1 MSVTDSLQGLTFRAE
16 VIVYDRRM
24 SSVTPIG
31 RRDRKKSRTR
41 QELVDAATKLFAT
54 RGFDETTTEDI
65 AEAAD
70 VSQRTFF
77 RHFPSKEAALYGD
90 MDDLL
95 VRFRAILD
103 ARPNGE
109 PLLVSVRESI
119 LALADDYDDQRK
131 LRLLQARLAS
141 SYPSVSAYSRAVV
154 QYAWE
159 AELAESPSPAGWAS
173 SCRSIP
179 GPRSSPPPPWL
190 RCATRSAG
198 GPRVAAGAE
207 LPSLVAE
214 SLDALTELAEA
225 VA

>member
-1 MSVTDSLQGLTFRAE
+1 MP
-16 VIVYDRRM
+16 
-24 SSVTPIG
+24 SVTPIG

-95 VRFRAILD
+95 ARFRVILD

-109 PLLVSVRESI
+109 PLVVSVRESI
-119 LALADDYDDQRK
+119 LGLADDYDDQRK

-159 AELAESPSPAGWAS
+159 RELAEALARRMGVTVMADPRPEIIAAAAMAALRHSIRRWAK
-173 SCRSIP
+173 
-179 GPRSSPPPPWL
+179 
-190 RCATRSAG
+190 G
-198 GPRVAAGAE
+198 GGRVE
-207 LPSLVAE
+207 LPSLAAE
-214 SLDALTELAEA
+214 ALDALTELADA

>member
-1 MSVTDSLQGLTFRAE
+1 MQP
-16 VIVYDRRM
+16 VI
-24 SSVTPIG
+24 PAG
-31 RRDRKKSRTR
+31 RRDRKKNRTR
-41 QELVDAATKLFAT
+41 QDLVAAATKLFAT

-77 RHFPSKEAALYGD
+77 RHFPSKEAVLYGD

-95 VRFRAILD
+95 DRFRDILE
-103 ARPNGE
+103 ARPANE
-109 PLLVSVRESI
+109 PLVLSVRESI

-154 QYAWE
+154 QHAWE
-159 AELAESPSPAGWAS
+159 TELAESLGRRMDVTVTTDPRPEIIAAAAMAALRHSIRRWAKS
-173 SCRSIP
+173 
-179 GPRSSPPPPWL
+179 
-190 RCATRSAG
+190 G
-198 GPRVAAGAE
+198 GRRE
-207 LPSLVAE
+207 LPVLVAE
-214 SLDALTELAEA
+214 ALDALTEVADA

>member
-1 MSVTDSLQGLTFRAE
+1 MQPA
-16 VIVYDRRM
+16 
-24 SSVTPIG
+24 TPTG
-31 RRDRKKSRTR
+31 RRDRKKNRTR
-41 QELVDAATKLFAT
+41 QDLVDAATKLFAT

-77 RHFPSKEAALYGD
+77 RHFPSKEAVLYGD

-95 VRFRAILD
+95 GRFREILD
-103 ARPNGE
+103 SRPIGE
-109 PLLVSVRESI
+109 PLVSSVRESI

-154 QYAWE
+154 QHAWE
-159 AELAESPSPAGWAS
+159 TELAESLGRRMDVVVTSDPRPEIIAAAAMAALRHSIRRWAKS
-173 SCRSIP
+173 
-179 GPRSSPPPPWL
+179 
-190 RCATRSAG
+190 G
-198 GPRVAAGAE
+198 GRGE

-214 SLDALTELAEA
+214 ALDALTEVAEA
-225 VA
+225 V

>member
-1 MSVTDSLQGLTFRAE
+1 MTV
-16 VIVYDRRM
+16 VYHPDM
-24 SSVTPIG
+24 PSVTPIG

-95 VRFRAILD
+95 ARFRAMLD
-103 ARPNGE
+103 ARPINE

-141 SYPSVSAYSRAVV
+141 TYPSVSAYSRAVV

-159 AELAESPSPAGWAS
+159 AELTESLARRMGVIVTVDPRPEIIAAAAMAALRHSIRRWAK
-173 SCRSIP
+173 
-179 GPRSSPPPPWL
+179 
-190 RCATRSAG
+190 G
-198 GPRVAAGAE
+198 GGRAE
-207 LPSLVAE
+207 LPSIVAE

>member
-1 MSVTDSLQGLTFRAE
+1 
-16 VIVYDRRM
+16 M

-41 QELVDAATKLFAT
+41 QELVDAATNLFAT

-90 MDDLL
+90 MDELL

-103 ARPNGE
+103 ARPHSE
-109 PLLVSVRESI
+109 TLLVSVRESI

-159 AELAESPSPAGWAS
+159 AALAESLARRMGVVVTVDPRPEIIAAAAMTALRHSIRRWAKS
-173 SCRSIP
+173 
-179 GPRSSPPPPWL
+179 
-190 RCATRSAG
+190 G
-198 GPRVAAGAE
+198 GRAE

-214 SLDALTELAEA
+214 SLDALTELAQA

>member
-1 MSVTDSLQGLTFRAE
+1 MQT
-16 VIVYDRRM
+16 
-24 SSVTPIG
+24 VTPAG
-31 RRDRKKSRTR
+31 RRDRKKNRTR
-41 QELVDAATKLFAT
+41 QDLVDAATKLFAT

-77 RHFPSKEAALYGD
+77 RHFPSKEAVLYGD

-95 VRFRAILD
+95 VRFREILE

-109 PLLVSVRESI
+109 PIVASVRESI
-119 LALADDYDDQRK
+119 LALADEYDDQRK

-154 QYAWE
+154 QHAWE
-159 AELAESPSPAGWAS
+159 MALTESLGRRMDVAVTSDPRPEIIAAAAMAALRHSIRRWAKN
-173 SCRSIP
+173 
-179 GPRSSPPPPWL
+179 
-190 RCATRSAG
+190 G
-198 GPRVAAGAE
+198 GRGE
-207 LPSLVAE
+207 LPSMVAQALDSLVE
-214 SLDALTELAEA
+214 VSDA

>member
-1 MSVTDSLQGLTFRAE
+1 
-16 VIVYDRRM
+16 M

-65 AEAAD
+65 AEAAN

-90 MDDLL
+90 MDELL

-103 ARPNGE
+103 ARPHSE

-159 AELAESPSPAGWAS
+159 AELAESLARRMGVVVTVDPRPEIIAAAAMTALRHSIRRWAKS
-173 SCRSIP
+173 
-179 GPRSSPPPPWL
+179 
-190 RCATRSAG
+190 G
-198 GPRVAAGAE
+198 GRAE

-214 SLDALTELAEA
+214 SLDALTELAQA